1 MQLGSRW
8 QAGSPPHPGVPE
20 LLHPAVA
27 EAERGAS
34 ASLAGGGSWTLTWLE
49 GRARVELIDATG
61 TLLADLGVTADGSV
75 AARPLADPAGAAGAG
90 GAGGGADGADGGG
103 GANENDDDDDDDD
116 DWLS

>member
-34 ASLAGGGSWTLTWLE
+34 ARLAGGGSWTLTWLE

-75 AARPLADPAGAAGAG
+75 AARPLADPAGAAGAAGAG
-90 GAGGGADGADGGG
+90 GAGGAGASDGDGADGAD
-103 GANENDDDDDDDD
+103 ENDDD